1 MKLTSTLL
9 ESKINDYID
18 ESYAFSDFDSVL
30 SKNVLKSMNK
40 LLLENKKYITKNM
53 LVEIANNSNGESK
66 YIIEDFILFL
76 EE

>member
-40 LLLENKKYITKNM
+40 LLLENKKHITKNM

>member
-18 ESYAFSDFDSVL
+18 ESYAFSDFDYVL

-40 LLLENKKYITKNM
+40 LLLENKKHITKNM

>member
-30 SKNVLKSMNK
+30 SKNVLRSMNK
-40 LLLENKKYITKNM
+40 LLLENKKHITKNM